1 MINNTKFR
9 DIHANSKNYYPKESL
24 RSGDDFSYDQL
35 SKNENF
41 SKSNVNKK
49 LEHFNIDK
57 SNLSINSQNL
67 RRYTPDLVSDED
79 IIPELNYKYNK

>member
-1 MINNTKFR
+1 MLGGLPIIWNLSFNNFTTSSQLLW
-9 DIHANSKNYYPKESL
+9 NSRKNFKI
-24 RSGDDFSYDQL
+24 RSR
-35 SKNENF
+35 KNENF